1 MAFSNLEKA
10 MAAIIGIDLAAPGTS
25 RAVAKTLVRASARA
39 APTAAR
45 AAGLTN
51 PYALGAGLGFG
62 ALATPPG
69 QELLAAAEE
78 RGRQDR
84 LQTERFVQDTLA
96 LAPIKA
102 KRKAT
107 KYGKAIK
114 AGMAAVKASTTNGKK
129 GILKKPSVALA
140 QVSKI
145 ASGVKKKKKAPKS
158 GIRRKIYTAVK
169 KYI

>member
-10 MAAIIGIDLAAPGTS
+10 MAAIIGIDLVAPGVT
-25 RAVAKTLVRASARA
+25 RTAAKAAVGMAARM
-39 APTAAR
+39 APPVAR

-51 PYALGAGLGFG
+51 PYALGAGLGLG
-62 ALATPPG
+62 ALQTPPG

-84 LQTERFVQDTLA
+84 LRTERFVQDTLA

-107 KYGKAIK
+107 SYGKAIK
-114 AGMAAVKASTTNGKK
+114 AGMAAVKASTSNGKK
-129 GILKKPSVALA
+129 GALKSPAAALA

-145 ASGVKKKKKAPKS
+145 ASGVKKKRKAPKK
-158 GIRRKIYTAVK
+158 GIRRKIYTAVR